1 MNFLDSFRKLFSK
14 KEPEGTEAGRQK
26 IERTLSAKILKD
38 IKKEKAKK
46 MTIHDFEKEDK
57 EKEMR
62 RLIEKKRKER
72 EAKEIA
78 AKESAKKKLN
88 RLTSNF

>member
-1 MNFLDSFRKLFSK
+1 M
-14 KEPEGTEAGRQK
+14 E
-26 IERTLSAKILKD
+26 
-38 IKKEKAKK
+38 KEKAKK

-72 EAKEIA
+72 EAKENSA
-78 AKESAKKKLN
+78 NFSVAPDEPNAPQPVDRHASLLPQCDESGEVGA
-88 RLTSNF
+88 